1 MVVIVI
7 QHSREEGTST
17 YAHVHG
23 LHIIATN
30 PKPRGLALTLEEI
43 GLNSVEYP
51 NSITQLF
58 HVLSYF
64 LATNLY

>member
-1 MVVIVI
+1 MVVILV
-7 QHSREEGTST
+7 QHSRQEGTSA

-43 GLNSVEYP
+43 ALNSVEYP

-58 HVLSYF
+58 HV
-64 LATNLY
+64 